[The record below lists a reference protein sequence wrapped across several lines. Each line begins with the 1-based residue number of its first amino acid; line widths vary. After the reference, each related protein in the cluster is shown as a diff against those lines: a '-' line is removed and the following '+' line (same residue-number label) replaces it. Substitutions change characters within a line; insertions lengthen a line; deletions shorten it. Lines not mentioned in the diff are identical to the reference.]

1 MRLPTFAQLRRFV
14 AVEGW
19 QDKDALSRKKAGDH
33 HRYVFTTPTGER
45 LYTRISH
52 GRGQI
57 RDPGL
62 FEHILRDQLKVEAE
76 QFWAAVDRGEA
87 PRRPTPASA
96 VAGPGAMDAKLARA
110 LITKAGL
117 SPGDLVGLSQDDAV
131 RLWQEWLASGG
142 GAPPGP

>member
-19 QDKDALSRKKAGDH
+19 QDKDALSRKKTGDH

-45 LYTRISH
+45 LYTRVSH

-76 QFWAAVDRGEA
+76 QFWAAVERGEVPRA
-87 PRRPTPASA
+87 PWPASA
-96 VAGPGAMDAKLARA
+96 LAGAGALDARLARA
-110 LITKAGL
+110 LLTKAGL
-117 SPGDLVGLSQDDAV
+117 SPSELVGLSQDDAV
-131 RLWQEWLASGG
+131 RLWREWITSGG
-142 GAPPGP
+142 ASPGP